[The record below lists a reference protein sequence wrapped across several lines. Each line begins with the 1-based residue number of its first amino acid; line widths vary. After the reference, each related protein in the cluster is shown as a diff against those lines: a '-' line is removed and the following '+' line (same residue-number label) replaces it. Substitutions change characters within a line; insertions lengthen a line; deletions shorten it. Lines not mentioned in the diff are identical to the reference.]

1 MIHTLFTVS
10 FIDSRTHDSMS
21 NRGVGTYRKNEKSSN
36 SELDRNGFVEI
47 ISFTILSIPFFSRD
61 IFRDGNGSTVGP
73 NGRPIKVS
81 IGPWAHYGPINVC
94 KQKKKTKTKKISNW
108 YHRKEG
114 NQRQLIFNWK
124 SLSVCLSPLP
134 PASWLKASMAV
145 SSLKPKARVED
156 YGFGERRIGTE
167 GLRKQI
173 LRKGSSWH
181 TPFHGD
187 EVEGT

>member
-94 KQKKKTKTKKISNW
+94 KQKKNKNKNKKDLQLISSKGGKPTTAYLQLKISL
-108 YHRKEG
+108 RV
-114 NQRQLIFNWK
+114 
-124 SLSVCLSPLP
+124 SLPSASCLL
-134 PASWLKASMAV
+134 
-145 SSLKPKARVED
+145 
-156 YGFGERRIGTE
+156 TE
-167 GLRKQI
+167 GV
-173 LRKGSSWH
+173 
-181 TPFHGD
+181 HGCL
-187 EVEGT
+187 